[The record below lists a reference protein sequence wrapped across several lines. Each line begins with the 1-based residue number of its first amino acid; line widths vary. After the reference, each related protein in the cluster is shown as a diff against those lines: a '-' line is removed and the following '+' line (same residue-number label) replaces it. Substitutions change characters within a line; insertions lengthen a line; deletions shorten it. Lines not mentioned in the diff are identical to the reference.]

1 MYIYIYIIILSEL
14 STMAE
19 VSIIGLL
26 LTENIISSYKLV
38 KPMSNINKVI
48 NKAFYFNIC
57 LCLFIIF

>member
-1 MYIYIYIIILSEL
+1 
-14 STMAE
+14 MAE

-26 LTENIISSYKLV
+26 LTENIISSCKLV
-38 KPMSNINKVI
+38 RPMSNINKVI